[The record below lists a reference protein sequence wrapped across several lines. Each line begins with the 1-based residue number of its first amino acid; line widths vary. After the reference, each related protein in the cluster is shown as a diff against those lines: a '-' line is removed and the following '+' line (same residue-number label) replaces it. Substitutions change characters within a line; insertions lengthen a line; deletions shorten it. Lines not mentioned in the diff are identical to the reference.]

1 MIAFFRPSPMI
12 HLGSRRFVDSGKIML
27 LISGEVVPS
36 NNVTFDHNRFVGAA
50 VSIPANFDRRARKT
64 FRDHGY
70 VSLKWTCFA
79 RGVRRVSLEPRK
91 VPSRTTEARA

>member
-1 MIAFFRPSPMI
+1 MI
-12 HLGSRRFVDSGKIML
+12 HLGSRRFVDSGGKVTL

-70 VSLKWTCFA
+70 VSLKWT
-79 RGVRRVSLEPRK
+79 
-91 VPSRTTEARA
+91 